1 MTLPEDPRYTYIYIY
16 MYVYYVYM
24 YIIYIY
30 ICLYIYTHTVQFS
43 ASIHFESL
51 VGSPVAS
58 FSAPCLWLRQS
69 RGESAAWSNLKP
81 KTRNPKP

>member
-1 MTLPEDPRYTYIYIY
+1 MCIYIYIY
-16 MYVYYVYM
+16 IQYSLVPR
-24 YIIYIY
+24 
-30 ICLYIYTHTVQFS
+30 YTS
-43 ASIHFESL
+43 ESL

-81 KTRNPKP
+81 KTRNPK